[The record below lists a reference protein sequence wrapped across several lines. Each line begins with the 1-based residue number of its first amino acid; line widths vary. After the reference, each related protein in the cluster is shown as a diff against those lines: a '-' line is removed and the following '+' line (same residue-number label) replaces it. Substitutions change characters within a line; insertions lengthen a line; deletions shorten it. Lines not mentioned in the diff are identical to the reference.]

1 MSWLARPSSRSPEQ
15 EYTMPL
21 IETARGALYLAD
33 HRRDGRPV
41 VVLVHGAGGT
51 HLDWPRAVRQVGCLA
66 VDLNGH
72 YKSAGDGH
80 ADMAGHADDLA
91 ALLDALG
98 IDRAIVCG
106 HSMGGAVALTF
117 AIQHPDRMLGM
128 ALISTG
134 ARLRVNPEILRR
146 AEHDPDSLD
155 AFLLD
160 YLWAGDPSKRGPRQR
175 PAVVA
180 RDYLAANAFD
190 ARPWLDAIRMPTLV
204 LCGTAD
210 RMTPPKLS
218 EAIAAA
224 IPGAELHLIEG
235 AGHMLQ
241 LERPTAVAEYLTG
254 WVATL

>member
-1 MSWLARPSSRSPEQ
+1 
-15 EYTMPL
+15 MPL

-218 EAIAAA
+218 EAIATA

>member
-1 MSWLARPSSRSPEQ
+1 MVGPAIVTLSGAGVYHAADRDR
-15 EYTMPL
+15 T
-21 IETARGALYLAD
+21 RGAVS
-33 HRRDGRPV
+33 RRPPPRRPASGCS
-41 VVLVHGAGGT
+41 GARRWRDAF
-51 HLDWPRAVRQVGCLA
+51 DWPRAVRQVGCLA

-160 YLWAGDPSKRGPRQR
+160 YLWAGDPSKRGSAPAPPPWSRAIIWPRTPSMHGR
-175 PAVVA
+175 GLTRSAC
-180 RDYLAANAFD
+180 RRWCCAA
-190 ARPWLDAIRMPTLV
+190 
-204 LCGTAD
+204 
-210 RMTPPKLS
+210 
-218 EAIAAA
+218 
-224 IPGAELHLIEG
+224 
-235 AGHMLQ
+235 
-241 LERPTAVAEYLTG
+241 RPTA
-254 WVATL
+254 